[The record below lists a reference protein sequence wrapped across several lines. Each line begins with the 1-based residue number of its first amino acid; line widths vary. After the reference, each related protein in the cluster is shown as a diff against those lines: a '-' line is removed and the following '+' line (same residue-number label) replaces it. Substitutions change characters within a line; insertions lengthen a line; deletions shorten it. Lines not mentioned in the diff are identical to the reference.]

1 MIELDRHIEILLL
14 SNDCVIIPEFGG
26 FMAHHVDARFDDRDN
41 TFLPP
46 LRTIGFNPQLKMND
60 SLLVQSYIEAY
71 DISYPDALNRI
82 ATEVNE
88 IRQCLETEGKYE
100 LNDIGILYFS
110 EDGIYTFEPCEAG
123 ILSPELYGLGGVVM
137 APLSMIDSNIDEQ
150 IPTQEEEEK
159 STETPTFSISQE
171 LSAVLD
177 DEDENK
183 DTDVIR
189 IKKSILR
196 NAIAACIAIIAFFS
210 FSTPLSNT
218 NVVKSK
224 IDTGFLTR
232 IVTQEVSK
240 PATHTALALPNSK
253 VENVS
258 MEKDLDIKKP
268 NSYYS
273 IVLASRV
280 TRRNA
285 ANYVESL
292 QAKGYKDARVLITAN
307 NVKVIYGSFDSES
320 EAYSKL
326 NRLHNNEIFADS
338 WITKVEE

>member
-26 FMAHHVDARFDDRDN
+26 FMAHHVDARFDDSDN

-60 SLLVQSYIEAY
+60 SLLAQSYIEAY
-71 DISYPDALNRI
+71 DISYPDAMNRI
-82 ATEVNE
+82 ATEVSE

-100 LNDIGILYFS
+100 LNDIGILYLN

-123 ILSPELYGLGGVVM
+123 ILTPELYGLGGVVM
-137 APLSMIDSNIDEQ
+137 SPLSTIESNIDE
-150 IPTQEEEEK
+150 PTQEEEEK
-159 STETPTFSISQE
+159 SIETPTFSISKE

-177 DEDENK
+177 EEEENK
-183 DTDVIR
+183 DADVIR

-196 NAIAACIAIIAFFS
+196 NAIAACIALIAFFS

-240 PATHTALALPNSK
+240 SVSHAALTLPNTKK
-253 VENVS
+253 VESIS
-258 MEKDLDIKKP
+258 MEKDQEIKKT
-268 NSYYS
+268 NCYYS

-280 TRRNA
+280 TKRNA

-320 EAYSKL
+320 KAYSKL
-326 NRLHNNEIFADS
+326 NRLHNNEVFADS

>member
-1 MIELDRHIEILLL
+1 
-14 SNDCVIIPEFGG
+14 
-26 FMAHHVDARFDDRDN
+26 
-41 TFLPP
+41 
-46 LRTIGFNPQLKMND
+46 
-60 SLLVQSYIEAY
+60 
-71 DISYPDALNRI
+71 
-82 ATEVNE
+82 
-88 IRQCLETEGKYE
+88 
-100 LNDIGILYFS
+100 
-110 EDGIYTFEPCEAG
+110 
-123 ILSPELYGLGGVVM
+123 
-137 APLSMIDSNIDEQ
+137 MIDSNIDEQ